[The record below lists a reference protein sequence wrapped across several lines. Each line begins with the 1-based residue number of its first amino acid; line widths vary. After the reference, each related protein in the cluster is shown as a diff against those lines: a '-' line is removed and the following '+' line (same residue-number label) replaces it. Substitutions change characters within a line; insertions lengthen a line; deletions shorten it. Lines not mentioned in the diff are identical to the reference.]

1 MFFMRKP
8 NTHPC
13 LPTRIPLGCPT
24 LFSYSVRLTTLVF
37 ASSWKAIPTQTTWSI
52 VPHSMVK
59 KECVVRVNSRVM
71 FLQCTCHSFEF
82 LHLTVFVETRCF
94 ARLVF
99 CDPRRDDVAFV
110 FCFLFSFFSLR
121 GLVLI
126 KVSLYVKGCLERGA
140 FN

>member
-1 MFFMRKP
+1 MKLGMAQGELESHSNP
-8 NTHPC
+8 NN
-13 LPTRIPLGCPT
+13 
-24 LFSYSVRLTTLVF
+24 LVDR
-37 ASSWKAIPTQTTWSI
+37 SPR
-52 VPHSMVK
+52 MVK

-110 FCFLFSFFSLR
+110 FCFFVFFFLTAKV
-121 GLVLI
+121 VLI